1 MSEVRV
7 RFAPSPTGYLHI
19 GGARTALFNWL
30 FARKMGGKLILRI
43 EDTDIERLKEDSVSQ
58 ILTSLK
64 WLGINWDEGPEA
76 GGEYGPY
83 YQSERFDIYKK
94 YAQQLLDEGKAY
106 YCFCTTEDLAAQRE
120 KQRAAKQPFRYART
134 CRDIPA
140 EEAKARIAAGEPYSI
155 RIKIPA
161 EGSITVHDLIHG
173 EVTFNMDQ
181 FDDFVIVKSNGIPT
195 YNFAVCVD
203 DHLMGM
209 THVLRA
215 EEHLSNTPKQLLV
228 YEALGWEPPKFGH
241 MPMILAMDRSKLSKR
256 HGATSVEEFRSQGY
270 LPEAII
276 NYLTLLGWGPG
287 DEREIFTLEE
297 TVKLFELEQMSKK
310 AAIYDTKKLTWMNG
324 QYLSELPLEKILP
337 DAKPFFVKDGLV
349 TEEWFNDA
357 ANEAYF
363 EKLVDVVRVRVK
375 TLQEVADASTY
386 FFKDVEEYDEKG
398 VAKHF
403 KAENIPVLEQCIAAI
418 KADDVYD
425 LASTEA
431 AYNKIAADNGLALG
445 KVIHPTRL
453 ALTGRTVSPGMFD
466 VMVLLGKERTLAR
479 LEKAVEFIK
488 SLWKGAAGYE
498 NPVDNIIMLMLISAG
513 IGRPADNGAYRTDL
527 CRQGNGNAALYRRQ

>member
-43 EDTDIERLKEDSVSQ
+43 EDTDTERLKEDSVSQ

-64 WLGINWDEGPEA
+64 WLGLNWDEGPEA
-76 GGEYGPY
+76 GGECGPY
-83 YQSERFDIYKK
+83 YQSERRELYSK

-106 YCFCTTEDLAAQRE
+106 YCFCTPADLEAERE

-134 CRDIPA
+134 CRDLDP
-140 EEAKARIAAGEPYSI
+140 EVAKARAAAGEPYSV
-155 RIKIPA
+155 RIKIPT

-173 EVTFNMDQ
+173 DVTFNMDQ
-181 FDDFVIVKSNGIPT
+181 FDDFVIVKSNGMPT
-195 YNFAVCVD
+195 YNFAVVVD

-215 EEHLSNTPKQLLV
+215 EEHLSNTPKQLLI
-228 YEALGWEPPKFGH
+228 YEALGFEPPKFGH
-241 MPMILAMDRSKLSKR
+241 MPMILAPDRSKLSKR
-256 HGATSVEEFRSQGY
+256 HGATSVEEFRAQGY

-310 AAIYDTKKLTWMNG
+310 AAVYDTKKLTWMNG

-337 DAKPFFVKDGLV
+337 EAETFFIKDGLV
-349 TEEWFNDA
+349 TKEWLAENK
-357 ANEAYF
+357 EYF
-363 EKLVDVVRVRVK
+363 AKLVDTVRIRVK
-375 TLQEVADASTY
+375 TLQEVADASAY
-386 FFKDVEEYDEKG
+386 FFKDVEAYDEKG

-403 KAENIPVLEQCIAAI
+403 KPEAAELLEKCIAALE
-418 KADDVYD
+418 ADEVFD
-425 LASTEA
+425 LTSTEA
-431 AYNKIAADNGLALG
+431 IYNKIAADNGLALG

-466 VMVLLGKERTLAR
+466 VMVLLGKEKTLAR
-479 LEKAVEFIK
+479 MRKAVEYIK
-488 SLWKGAAGYE
+488 SL
-498 NPVDNIIMLMLISAG
+498 
-513 IGRPADNGAYRTDL
+513 
-527 CRQGNGNAALYRRQ
+527 

>member
-43 EDTDIERLKEDSVSQ
+43 EDTDTERLKEDSVSQ

-64 WLGINWDEGPEA
+64 WLGLNWDEGPEA
-76 GGEYGPY
+76 GGECGPY
-83 YQSERFDIYKK
+83 YQSERRELYSK

-106 YCFCTTEDLAAQRE
+106 YCFCTPADLEVERE

-134 CRDIPA
+134 CRDLDP
-140 EEAKARIAAGEPYSI
+140 EVAKARAAAGEPYSV
-155 RIKIPA
+155 RIKIPT

-173 EVTFNMDQ
+173 DVTFNMDQ
-181 FDDFVIVKSNGIPT
+181 FDDFVIVKSNGMPT
-195 YNFAVCVD
+195 YNFAVVVD

-215 EEHLSNTPKQLLV
+215 EEHLSNTPKQLLI
-228 YEALGWEPPKFGH
+228 YEALGFEPPKFGH
-241 MPMILAMDRSKLSKR
+241 MPMILAPDRSKLSKR
-256 HGATSVEEFRSQGY
+256 HGATSVEEFRAQGY

-310 AAIYDTKKLTWMNG
+310 AAVYDTKKLTWMNG

-337 DAKPFFVKDGLV
+337 EAETFFIKDGLV
-349 TEEWFNDA
+349 TKEWLAENK
-357 ANEAYF
+357 EYF
-363 EKLVDVVRVRVK
+363 AKLVDTVRVRVK
-375 TLQEVADASTY
+375 TLQEVVDASAY
-386 FFKDVEEYDEKG
+386 FFKDVEAYDEKG

-403 KAENIPVLEQCIAAI
+403 KPEAAELLEKCIAALE
-418 KADDVYD
+418 ADEVFD
-425 LASTEA
+425 LTSTEA
-431 AYNKIAADNGLALG
+431 IYNKIAADNGLALG

-466 VMVLLGKERTLAR
+466 VMVLLGKEKTLAR
-479 LEKAVEFIK
+479 MRKAVEYIK
-488 SLWKGAAGYE
+488 SL
-498 NPVDNIIMLMLISAG
+498 
-513 IGRPADNGAYRTDL
+513 
-527 CRQGNGNAALYRRQ
+527 

>member
-43 EDTDIERLKEDSVSQ
+43 EDTDTERLKEDSVSQ

-64 WLGINWDEGPEA
+64 WLGLNWDEGPEA
-76 GGEYGPY
+76 GGECGPY
-83 YQSERFDIYKK
+83 YQSERRELYSK
-94 YAQQLLDEGKAY
+94 YAQQLLNEGKAY
-106 YCFCTTEDLAAQRE
+106 YCFCTPADLEAERE

-134 CRDIPA
+134 CRELDP
-140 EEAKARIAAGEPYSI
+140 EVAKARAAAGEPYSV
-155 RIKIPA
+155 RIKIPT

-173 EVTFNMDQ
+173 DVTFNMDQ
-181 FDDFVIVKSNGIPT
+181 FDDFVIVKSNGMPT
-195 YNFAVCVD
+195 YNFAVVVD

-215 EEHLSNTPKQLLV
+215 EEHLSNTPKQLLI
-228 YEALGWEPPKFGH
+228 YEALGFEPPKFGH
-241 MPMILAMDRSKLSKR
+241 MPMILAPDRSKLSKR
-256 HGATSVEEFRSQGY
+256 HGATSVEEFRAQGY

-310 AAIYDTKKLTWMNG
+310 AAVYDTKKLTWMNG

-337 DAKPFFVKDGLV
+337 EAKTFFIKDGLV
-349 TEEWFNDA
+349 TKEWLAENK
-357 ANEAYF
+357 EYF
-363 EKLVDVVRVRVK
+363 AKLVDTVRVRVK
-375 TLQEVADASTY
+375 TLQEVADASAY
-386 FFKDVEEYDEKG
+386 FFKDVEAYDEKG

-403 KAENIPVLEQCIAAI
+403 KPEAAELLEKCIAALE
-418 KADDVYD
+418 ADEVFD
-425 LASTEA
+425 LTSTEA
-431 AYNKIAADNGLALG
+431 IYNKIAADNGLALG

-466 VMVLLGKERTLAR
+466 VMVLLGKEKTLAR
-479 LEKAVEFIK
+479 MRKAVEYIK
-488 SLWKGAAGYE
+488 SL
-498 NPVDNIIMLMLISAG
+498 
-513 IGRPADNGAYRTDL
+513 
-527 CRQGNGNAALYRRQ
+527 

>member
-30 FARKMGGKLILRI
+30 FAHKMGGKLILRI
-43 EDTDIERLKEDSVSQ
+43 EDTDTERLKEDSVSQ

-64 WLGINWDEGPEA
+64 WLGINWDEGPEV
-76 GGEYGPY
+76 GGDCGPY
-83 YQSERFDIYKK
+83 YQSERLDIYKK
-94 YAQQLLDEGKAY
+94 YAEQLLAEGKAY
-106 YCFCTTEDLAAQRE
+106 YCFCTPADLEAQRE

-134 CRDIPA
+134 CRDLSK
-140 EEAKARIAAGEPYSI
+140 EEVEQRIAAGESYSV
-155 RIKIPA
+155 RVKIPL
-161 EGSITVHDLIHG
+161 EGTITVHDLIHG
-173 EVTFNMDQ
+173 DVTFNMDQ
-181 FDDFVIVKSNGIPT
+181 FDDFVIVKSNGMPT
-195 YNFAVCVD
+195 YNFAVVVD

-215 EEHLSNTPKQLLV
+215 EEHLSNTPKQLLI

-241 MPMILAMDRSKLSKR
+241 MPMILAPDRSKLSKR

-270 LPEAII
+270 LAEAIV

-287 DEREIFTLEE
+287 DERELFTLNE
-297 TVKLFELEQMSKK
+297 TVDLFELEQMSKK

-337 DAKPFFVKDGLV
+337 EVKAFFIKDGLV
-349 TEEWFNDA
+349 TEDWFTNH
-357 ANEAYF
+357 EEYF
-363 EKLVDVVRVRVK
+363 AKLVDVVRVRVK

-386 FFKDVEEYDEKG
+386 FFKDVPEYDAKG

-403 KAENIPVLEQCIAAI
+403 KPESVAILEQCIAAI
-418 KADDVYD
+418 EADDVYD
-425 LASTEA
+425 LATTEA
-431 AYNKIAADNGLALG
+431 AYNKIAADNDLSLG

-466 VMVLLGKERTLAR
+466 VMVLLGKEKTLDR
-479 LEKAVEFIK
+479 LHKAVEYIK
-488 SLWKGAAGYE
+488 SL
-498 NPVDNIIMLMLISAG
+498 
-513 IGRPADNGAYRTDL
+513 
-527 CRQGNGNAALYRRQ
+527 

>member
-30 FARKMGGKLILRI
+30 FAHKMGGKLILRI
-43 EDTDIERLKEDSVSQ
+43 EDTDTERLKEDSVSQ

-64 WLGINWDEGPEA
+64 WLGINWDEGPEV
-76 GGEYGPY
+76 GGDCGPY
-83 YQSERFDIYKK
+83 YQSERLDIYKK
-94 YAQQLLDEGKAY
+94 YAEQLLAEGKAY
-106 YCFCTTEDLAAQRE
+106 YCFCTPADLEAQRE

-134 CRDIPA
+134 CRDLSK
-140 EEAKARIAAGEPYSI
+140 EEVEQRIAAGESYSV
-155 RIKIPA
+155 RVKIPL
-161 EGSITVHDLIHG
+161 EGTITVHDLIHG
-173 EVTFNMDQ
+173 DVTFNMDQ
-181 FDDFVIVKSNGIPT
+181 FDDFVIVKSNGMPT
-195 YNFAVCVD
+195 YNFAVVVD

-215 EEHLSNTPKQLLV
+215 EEHLSNTPKQLLI

-241 MPMILAMDRSKLSKR
+241 MPMILAPDRSKLSKR

-270 LPEAII
+270 LAEAIV

-287 DEREIFTLEE
+287 DERELFTLNE
-297 TVKLFELEQMSKK
+297 TVDLFELEQMSKK

-337 DAKPFFVKDGLV
+337 EAKAFFIKDGLV
-349 TEEWFNDA
+349 TEDWFTA
-357 ANEAYF
+357 HEEYF
-363 EKLVDVVRVRVK
+363 AKLVDVVRVRVK

-386 FFKDVEEYDEKG
+386 FFKDITEYDAKG

-403 KAENIPVLEQCIAAI
+403 KPESVAILEQCIAAI
-418 KADDVYD
+418 EADDVYD
-425 LASTEA
+425 LATTEA
-431 AYNKIAADNGLALG
+431 AYNKIAADNDLSLG

-466 VMVLLGKERTLAR
+466 VMVLLGKEKTLNR
-479 LEKAVEFIK
+479 LHKAVEYIK
-488 SLWKGAAGYE
+488 SCLLYTSDAADDTA
-498 NPVDNIIMLMLISAG
+498 VV
-513 IGRPADNGAYRTDL
+513 
-527 CRQGNGNAALYRRQ
+527 

>member
-30 FARKMGGKLILRI
+30 FAHKMGGKLILRI
-43 EDTDIERLKEDSVSQ
+43 EDTDTERLKEDSVSQ

-64 WLGINWDEGPEA
+64 WLGINWDEGPEV
-76 GGEYGPY
+76 GGDCGPY
-83 YQSERFDIYKK
+83 YQSERLPIYQK
-94 YAQQLLDEGKAY
+94 YAEQLLEQGKAY
-106 YCFCTTEDLAAQRE
+106 YCFCSSADLEAQRE

-134 CRDIPA
+134 CRDLPV
-140 EEAKARIAAGEPYSI
+140 EEAKARAAAGEPYSV
-155 RIKIPA
+155 RVKIPV
-161 EGSITVHDLIHG
+161 EGTITVHDLIHG
-173 EVTFNMDQ
+173 DVTFNMDQ
-181 FDDFVIVKSNGIPT
+181 FDDFVIVKSNGMPT
-195 YNFAVCVD
+195 YNFAVVVD

-215 EEHLSNTPKQLLV
+215 EEHLSNTPKQLLI

-241 MPMILAMDRSKLSKR
+241 MPMILAPDRSKLSKR

-270 LPEAII
+270 LAEAIV

-287 DEREIFTLEE
+287 DERELFTLQE

-337 DAKPFFVKDGLV
+337 EAKPFFIKDGFV
-349 TEEWFNDA
+349 TEDWFA
-357 ANEAYF
+357 EHEEYF
-363 EKLVDVVRVRVK
+363 AKLVDVVRVRVK
-375 TLQEVADASTY
+375 TLQEVADAASY
-386 FFKDVEEYDEKG
+386 FFQDVTEYDPKG

-403 KAENIPVLEQCIAAI
+403 KPESVGLLEQCIAAVE
-418 KADDVYD
+418 ADEVYD

-466 VMVLLGKERTLAR
+466 VMVLLGKEKTLER
-479 LEKAVEFIK
+479 LHKAVEYIK
-488 SLWKGAAGYE
+488 AH
-498 NPVDNIIMLMLISAG
+498 
-513 IGRPADNGAYRTDL
+513 
-527 CRQGNGNAALYRRQ
+527 CC

>member
-64 WLGINWDEGPEA
+64 WLGINWDEGPEV
-76 GGEYGPY
+76 GGDCGPY
-83 YQSERFDIYKK
+83 YQSERLDIYKE
-94 YAQQLLDEGKAY
+94 YADKLLEEGKAY
-106 YCFCTTEDLAAQRE
+106 YCFCSAADLEAQRE

-134 CRDIPA
+134 CRDLSA
-140 EEAKARIAAGEPYSI
+140 EEVQARIAAGEPYSV
-155 RIKIPA
+155 RVKIPV
-161 EGSITVHDLIHG
+161 EGTITVHDLIHG
-173 EVTFNMDQ
+173 DVTFNMDQ
-181 FDDFVIVKSNGIPT
+181 FDDFVIVKSNGMPT
-195 YNFAVCVD
+195 YNFAVVVD

-215 EEHLSNTPKQLLV
+215 EEHLSNTPKQLLI

-241 MPMILAMDRSKLSKR
+241 MPMILAPDRSKLSKR

-270 LPEAII
+270 LAEAIV

-287 DEREIFTLEE
+287 DERELFTLQE
-297 TVKLFELEQMSKK
+297 TVELFELEQMSKK

-337 DAKPFFVKDGLV
+337 EAKPFFIKDGLV

-375 TLQEVADASTY
+375 TLQEVADASAY
-386 FFKDVEEYDEKG
+386 FFKELEGYDEKG
-398 VAKHF
+398 VSKHF
-403 KAENIPVLEQCIAAI
+403 KPENIAILEQCIAAI

-425 LASTEA
+425 LTSTEA

-466 VMVLLGKERTLAR
+466 VMVLLGKEKTLAR

-488 SLWKGAAGYE
+488 SL
-498 NPVDNIIMLMLISAG
+498 
-513 IGRPADNGAYRTDL
+513 
-527 CRQGNGNAALYRRQ
+527 

>member
-43 EDTDIERLKEDSVSQ
+43 EDTDTERLKEDSVSQ

-64 WLGINWDEGPEA
+64 WLGLNWDEGPEA
-76 GGEYGPY
+76 GGECGPY
-83 YQSERFDIYKK
+83 YQSERRELYSK

-106 YCFCTTEDLAAQRE
+106 YCFCTPADLEAERE

-134 CRDIPA
+134 CRDLDP
-140 EEAKARIAAGEPYSI
+140 EVAKARAAAGEPYSV
-155 RIKIPA
+155 RIKIPT

-173 EVTFNMDQ
+173 DVTFNMDQ
-181 FDDFVIVKSNGIPT
+181 FDDFVIVKSNGMPT
-195 YNFAVCVD
+195 YNFAVVVD

-215 EEHLSNTPKQLLV
+215 EEHLSNTPKQLLI
-228 YEALGWEPPKFGH
+228 YEALGFEPPKFGH
-241 MPMILAMDRSKLSKR
+241 MPMILAPDRSKLSKR
-256 HGATSVEEFRSQGY
+256 HGATSVEEFRAQGY

-310 AAIYDTKKLTWMNG
+310 AAVYDTKKLTWMNG

-337 DAKPFFVKDGLV
+337 EAETFFIKDGLV
-349 TEEWFNDA
+349 TKEWLAENK
-357 ANEAYF
+357 EYF
-363 EKLVDVVRVRVK
+363 AKLVDTVRVRVK
-375 TLQEVADASTY
+375 TLQEVADASAY
-386 FFKDVEEYDEKG
+386 FFKDIEAYDEKG

-403 KAENIPVLEQCIAAI
+403 KPEAAELLEKCIAAME
-418 KADDVYD
+418 ADEVFD
-425 LASTEA
+425 LTSTEA
-431 AYNKIAADNGLALG
+431 IYNKIAADNGLALG

-466 VMVLLGKERTLAR
+466 VMVLLGKEKTLAR
-479 LEKAVEFIK
+479 MRKAVEYIK
-488 SLWKGAAGYE
+488 SL
-498 NPVDNIIMLMLISAG
+498 
-513 IGRPADNGAYRTDL
+513 
-527 CRQGNGNAALYRRQ
+527 

>member
-43 EDTDIERLKEDSVSQ
+43 EDTDTERLKEDSVSQ

-64 WLGINWDEGPEA
+64 WLGLNWDEGPEA
-76 GGEYGPY
+76 GGECGPY
-83 YQSERFDIYKK
+83 YQSERRELYSK

-106 YCFCTTEDLAAQRE
+106 YCFCTPADLEAERE

-134 CRDIPA
+134 CRDLDP
-140 EEAKARIAAGEPYSI
+140 EVAKARAAAGEPYSV
-155 RIKIPA
+155 RIKIPT

-173 EVTFNMDQ
+173 DVTFNMDQ
-181 FDDFVIVKSNGIPT
+181 FDDFVIVKSNGMPT
-195 YNFAVCVD
+195 YNFAVVVD

-215 EEHLSNTPKQLLV
+215 EVHLSNTPKQLLI
-228 YEALGWEPPKFGH
+228 YEALGFEPPKFGH
-241 MPMILAMDRSKLSKR
+241 MPMILAPDRSKLSKR
-256 HGATSVEEFRSQGY
+256 HGATSVGEFRAQGY

-310 AAIYDTKKLTWMNG
+310 AAVYDTKKLTWMNG

-337 DAKPFFVKDGLV
+337 EAETFFIKDGLV
-349 TEEWFNDA
+349 TKEWLAENK
-357 ANEAYF
+357 EYF
-363 EKLVDVVRVRVK
+363 AKLVDTVRVRVK
-375 TLQEVADASTY
+375 TLQEVADASAY
-386 FFKDVEEYDEKG
+386 FFKDIEAYDEKG

-403 KAENIPVLEQCIAAI
+403 KPEAAELLEKCIAALE
-418 KADDVYD
+418 ADEVFD
-425 LASTEA
+425 LTSTEA
-431 AYNKIAADNGLALG
+431 IYNKIAADNGLALG

-466 VMVLLGKERTLAR
+466 VMVLLGKEKTMAR
-479 LEKAVEFIK
+479 MRKAVEYIK
-488 SLWKGAAGYE
+488 SL
-498 NPVDNIIMLMLISAG
+498 
-513 IGRPADNGAYRTDL
+513 
-527 CRQGNGNAALYRRQ
+527 

>member
-43 EDTDIERLKEDSVSQ
+43 EDTDIARLKEDSVSQ

-64 WLGINWDEGPEA
+64 WLGINWDEGPEV
-76 GGEYGPY
+76 GGDHGPY

-94 YAQQLLDEGKAY
+94 YCQQLVDEGKAY
-106 YCFCTTEDLAAQRE
+106 YCFCTPEELEAERE
-120 KQRAAKQPFRYART
+120 KQRQAKQPFRYART
-134 CRDIPA
+134 CRDLTPD
-140 EEAKARIAAGEPYSI
+140 EVKARIDAGASYSV
-155 RIKIPA
+155 RLKIPA
-161 EGSITVHDLIHG
+161 EGNVVVHDLIHG
-173 EVTFNMDQ
+173 DVTFNMDQ
-181 FDDFVIVKSNGIPT
+181 YDDFVIMKSNGIPT
-195 YNFAVCVD
+195 YNFAVVID

-209 THVLRA
+209 THVMRA

-228 YEALGWEPPKFGH
+228 YEAFGWEPPKFGH
-241 MPMILAMDRSKLSKR
+241 MSMILAPDRSKLSKR

-270 LPEAII
+270 VAEAIV

-287 DEREIFTLEE
+287 DEREMFSLQE
-297 TVKLFELEQMSKK
+297 TVELFELEQMSKK
-310 AAIYDTKKLTWMNG
+310 AAVYDTKKLTWMNG

-337 DAKPFFVKDGLV
+337 EVKPFFIKDGYV
-349 TEEWFNDA
+349 DEAWFAENEE
-357 ANEAYF
+357 YF
-363 EKLVDVVRVRVK
+363 AKLVDTVRVRVK
-375 TLQEVADASTY
+375 TLQEIADASDY
-386 FFKDVEEYDEKG
+386 FFKDVESYDEKG

-403 KAENIPVLEQCIAAI
+403 KPEAVALLEQCIAAVE
-418 KADDVYD
+418 ADDVYS
-425 LASTEA
+425 LETTEA

-466 VMVLLGKERTLAR
+466 VMVLLGKKKTLERLY
-479 LEKAVEFIK
+479 KAVEFIK
-488 SLWKGAAGYE
+488 A
-498 NPVDNIIMLMLISAG
+498 M
-513 IGRPADNGAYRTDL
+513 
-527 CRQGNGNAALYRRQ
+527 

>member
-43 EDTDIERLKEDSVSQ
+43 EDTDTERLKEDSVSQ

-64 WLGINWDEGPEA
+64 WLGLNWDEGPEA
-76 GGEYGPY
+76 GGDCGPY
-83 YQSERFDIYKK
+83 YQSERRELYSK

-106 YCFCTTEDLAAQRE
+106 YCFCTPADLEAERE

-134 CRDIPA
+134 CRDLDP
-140 EEAKARIAAGEPYSI
+140 EVAKARAAAGEPYSV
-155 RIKIPA
+155 RIKIPT

-173 EVTFNMDQ
+173 DVTFNMDQ
-181 FDDFVIVKSNGIPT
+181 FDDFVIVKSNGMPT
-195 YNFAVCVD
+195 YNFAVVVD

-215 EEHLSNTPKQLLV
+215 EEHLSNTPKQLLI
-228 YEALGWEPPKFGH
+228 YEALGFEPPKFGH
-241 MPMILAMDRSKLSKR
+241 MPMILAPDRSKLSKR
-256 HGATSVEEFRSQGY
+256 HGATSVEEFRAQGY

-310 AAIYDTKKLTWMNG
+310 AAVYDTKKLTWMNG

-337 DAKPFFVKDGLV
+337 EAETFFIKDGLV
-349 TEEWFNDA
+349 TKEWLAENK
-357 ANEAYF
+357 EYF
-363 EKLVDVVRVRVK
+363 AKLVDTVRVRVK
-375 TLQEVADASTY
+375 TLQEVADASAY
-386 FFKDVEEYDEKG
+386 FFKDVEAYDEKG

-403 KAENIPVLEQCIAAI
+403 KPEAAELLEKCIAALE
-418 KADDVYD
+418 ADEVFD
-425 LASTEA
+425 LTSTEA
-431 AYNKIAADNGLALG
+431 IYNKIAADNGLALG

-466 VMVLLGKERTLAR
+466 VMVLLGKEKTLAR
-479 LEKAVEFIK
+479 MRKAVEYIK
-488 SLWKGAAGYE
+488 SL
-498 NPVDNIIMLMLISAG
+498 
-513 IGRPADNGAYRTDL
+513 
-527 CRQGNGNAALYRRQ
+527 

>member
-43 EDTDIERLKEDSVSQ
+43 EDTDTERLKEDSVSQ

-64 WLGINWDEGPEA
+64 WLGLNWDEGPEA
-76 GGEYGPY
+76 GGECGPY
-83 YQSERFDIYKK
+83 YQSERRELYSK

-106 YCFCTTEDLAAQRE
+106 YCFCTPADLEAERE

-134 CRDIPA
+134 CRDLDP
-140 EEAKARIAAGEPYSI
+140 EVAKARAAAGEPYSV
-155 RIKIPA
+155 RIKIPT

-173 EVTFNMDQ
+173 DVTFNMDQ
-181 FDDFVIVKSNGIPT
+181 FDDFVIVKSNGMPT
-195 YNFAVCVD
+195 YNFAVVVD

-215 EEHLSNTPKQLLV
+215 EEHLSNTPKQLLI
-228 YEALGWEPPKFGH
+228 YEALGFEPPKFGH
-241 MPMILAMDRSKLSKR
+241 MPMILAPDRSKLSKR
-256 HGATSVEEFRSQGY
+256 HGATSVEEFRAQGY

-310 AAIYDTKKLTWMNG
+310 AAVYDTKKLTWMNG

-337 DAKPFFVKDGLV
+337 EAETFFIKDELV
-349 TEEWFNDA
+349 TKEWLAENK
-357 ANEAYF
+357 EYF
-363 EKLVDVVRVRVK
+363 AKLVDTVRVRVK
-375 TLQEVADASTY
+375 TLQEVADASAY
-386 FFKDVEEYDEKG
+386 FFKDVEAYDEKG

-403 KAENIPVLEQCIAAI
+403 KPEAAELLEKCIAALE
-418 KADDVYD
+418 ADEVFN
-425 LASTEA
+425 LTSTEA
-431 AYNKIAADNGLALG
+431 IYNKIAADNGLALG

-466 VMVLLGKERTLAR
+466 VMVLLGKEKTLAR
-479 LEKAVEFIK
+479 MRKAVEYIK
-488 SLWKGAAGYE
+488 SL
-498 NPVDNIIMLMLISAG
+498 
-513 IGRPADNGAYRTDL
+513 
-527 CRQGNGNAALYRRQ
+527 

>member
-43 EDTDIERLKEDSVSQ
+43 EDTDTERLKEDSVSQ

-64 WLGINWDEGPEA
+64 WLGINWDEGPEV
-76 GGEYGPY
+76 GGEVGPY
-83 YQSERFDIYKK
+83 YQSERREIYSK
-94 YAQQLLDEGKAY
+94 YAEELLEAGKAY
-106 YCFCTTEDLAAQRE
+106 YCFCSSEDLEAQRE

-134 CRDIPA
+134 CRDLSV
-140 EEAKARIAAGEPYSI
+140 EEAKARAAAGEPYSV
-155 RIKIPA
+155 RIKIPLD
-161 EGSITVHDLIHG
+161 GNIVVHDLIHG
-173 EVTFNMDQ
+173 DVTFNMDQ
-181 FDDFVIVKSNGIPT
+181 FDDFVIVKSNGMPT
-195 YNFAVCVD
+195 YNFAVVVD

-215 EEHLSNTPKQLLV
+215 EEHLSNTPKQLLI

-241 MPMILAMDRSKLSKR
+241 MPMILAPDRSKLSKR

-270 LPEAII
+270 VAEAIV

-287 DEREIFTLEE
+287 DERELFGLEE
-297 TVKLFELEQMSKK
+297 TVELFQLEQMSKK

-324 QYLSELPLEKILP
+324 QYLSSLPLEKILP
-337 DAKPFFVKDGLV
+337 EVKTFFVKDGLV
-349 TEEWFNDA
+349 TEEWLDA
-357 ANEAYF
+357 NAEYF
-363 EKLVDVVRVRVK
+363 AKLVDTVRVRVK

-386 FFKDVEEYDEKG
+386 FFKEVAEYDEKG
-398 VAKHF
+398 VSKHF
-403 KAENIPVLEQCIAAI
+403 KPEAAALLEQCIAAVE
-418 KADDVYD
+418 ADEVYS
-425 LASTEA
+425 LESTEA
-431 AYNKIAADNGLALG
+431 AYNKIAEENGLALG

-466 VMVLLGKERTLAR
+466 VMVLLGKEKTLER
-479 LEKAVEFIK
+479 MRKAVEFIK
-488 SLWKGAAGYE
+488 TL
-498 NPVDNIIMLMLISAG
+498 
-513 IGRPADNGAYRTDL
+513 
-527 CRQGNGNAALYRRQ
+527 

>member
-43 EDTDIERLKEDSVSQ
+43 EDTDTERLKEDSVSQ
-58 ILTSLK
+58 ILTSLR
-64 WLGINWDEGPEA
+64 WLGLNWDEGPEA
-76 GGEYGPY
+76 GGACGPY
-83 YQSERFDIYKK
+83 YQSERRELYSK

-106 YCFCTTEDLAAQRE
+106 YCFCTPADLEAERE

-134 CRDIPA
+134 CRDLDP
-140 EEAKARIAAGEPYSI
+140 EVAKARAAAGEPYSV
-155 RIKIPA
+155 RIKIPT

-173 EVTFNMDQ
+173 DVTFNMDQ
-181 FDDFVIVKSNGIPT
+181 FDDFVIVKSNGMPT
-195 YNFAVCVD
+195 YNFAVVVD

-215 EEHLSNTPKQLLV
+215 EEHLSNTPKQLLI
-228 YEALGWEPPKFGH
+228 YEALGFEPPKFGH
-241 MPMILAMDRSKLSKR
+241 MPMILAPDRSKLSKR
-256 HGATSVEEFRSQGY
+256 HGATSVEEFRAQGY

-287 DEREIFTLEE
+287 DEREIFSLAE

-310 AAIYDTKKLTWMNG
+310 AAVYDTKKLTWMNG

-337 DAKPFFVKDGLV
+337 EAETFFLKDGLV
-349 TEEWFNDA
+349 TEEWLAENKD
-357 ANEAYF
+357 YF
-363 EKLVDVVRVRVK
+363 AKLVDTVRVRVK
-375 TLQEVADASTY
+375 TLQEVADASAY
-386 FFKDVEEYDEKG
+386 FFKDVEAYDEKG

-403 KAENIPVLEQCIAAI
+403 KPEAAELLEKCIAALE
-418 KADDVYD
+418 ADEVFD
-425 LASTEA
+425 LTSTEA
-431 AYNKIAADNGLALG
+431 IYNKIAADNGLALG

-466 VMVLLGKERTLAR
+466 VMVLLGKEKTLAR
-479 LEKAVEFIK
+479 MRKAVEYIK
-488 SLWKGAAGYE
+488 SL
-498 NPVDNIIMLMLISAG
+498 
-513 IGRPADNGAYRTDL
+513 
-527 CRQGNGNAALYRRQ
+527 

>member
-30 FARKMGGKLILRI
+30 FAHKMGGKLILRI
-43 EDTDIERLKEDSVSQ
+43 EDTDTERLKEDSVSQ

-64 WLGINWDEGPEA
+64 WLGINWDEGPEV
-76 GGEYGPY
+76 GGDCGPY
-83 YQSERFDIYKK
+83 YQSERLDIYKK
-94 YAQQLLDEGKAY
+94 YAEQLLAEGKAY
-106 YCFCTTEDLAAQRE
+106 YCFCTPADLEAQRE

-134 CRDIPA
+134 CRDLSK
-140 EEAKARIAAGEPYSI
+140 EEVEKRIAAGESYSV
-155 RIKIPA
+155 RVKIPL
-161 EGSITVHDLIHG
+161 EGTITVHDLIHG
-173 EVTFNMDQ
+173 DVTFNMDQ
-181 FDDFVIVKSNGIPT
+181 FDDFVIVKSNGMPT
-195 YNFAVCVD
+195 YNFAVVVD

-215 EEHLSNTPKQLLV
+215 EEHLSNTPKQLLI

-241 MPMILAMDRSKLSKR
+241 MPMILAPDRSKLSKR

-270 LPEAII
+270 LAEAIV

-287 DEREIFTLEE
+287 DERELFTLNE
-297 TVKLFELEQMSKK
+297 TVDLFELEQMSKK

-337 DAKPFFVKDGLV
+337 EAKAFFIKDGLV
-349 TEEWFNDA
+349 TEDWFTDH
-357 ANEAYF
+357 EEYF
-363 EKLVDVVRVRVK
+363 AKLVDVVRVRVK

-386 FFKDVEEYDEKG
+386 FFKDVTEYDAKG

-403 KAENIPVLEQCIAAI
+403 KPESVAILEQCIAAI
-418 KADDVYD
+418 EADDVYD
-425 LASTEA
+425 LATTEA
-431 AYNKIAADNGLALG
+431 AYNKIAADNDLSLG

-466 VMVLLGKERTLAR
+466 VMVLLGKEKTLDR
-479 LEKAVEFIK
+479 LHKAVEYIK
-488 SLWKGAAGYE
+488 SL
-498 NPVDNIIMLMLISAG
+498 
-513 IGRPADNGAYRTDL
+513 
-527 CRQGNGNAALYRRQ
+527 

>member
-30 FARKMGGKLILRI
+30 FAHKMGGKLILRI
-43 EDTDIERLKEDSVSQ
+43 EDTDTERLKEDSVSQ

-64 WLGINWDEGPEA
+64 WLGINWDEGPEV
-76 GGEYGPY
+76 GGGCGPY
-83 YQSERFDIYKK
+83 YQSERLPIYKK
-94 YAQQLLDEGKAY
+94 YAEQLLEQGKAY
-106 YCFCTTEDLAAQRE
+106 YCFCSSADLEAQRE

-134 CRDIPA
+134 CRDLPV
-140 EEAKARIAAGEPYSI
+140 EEAKARAAAGEPYSV
-155 RIKIPA
+155 RVKIPV
-161 EGSITVHDLIHG
+161 EGAITVHDLIHG
-173 EVTFNMDQ
+173 DVTFNMDQ
-181 FDDFVIVKSNGIPT
+181 FDDFVIVKSNGMPT
-195 YNFAVCVD
+195 YNFAVVVD

-215 EEHLSNTPKQLLV
+215 EEHLSNTPKQLLI

-241 MPMILAMDRSKLSKR
+241 MPMILAPDRSKLSKR

-270 LPEAII
+270 LAEAIV

-287 DEREIFTLEE
+287 DERELFTLQE

-337 DAKPFFVKDGLV
+337 EAKPFFIKDGFV
-349 TEEWFNDA
+349 TEDWFA
-357 ANEAYF
+357 EHEEYF
-363 EKLVDVVRVRVK
+363 AKLLDVVRVRVK
-375 TLQEVADASTY
+375 TLQEVADAASY
-386 FFKDVEEYDEKG
+386 FFQDVTEYDPKG

-403 KAENIPVLEQCIAAI
+403 KPESVGLLEQCIAAVE
-418 KADDVYD
+418 ADEVYD

-431 AYNKIAADNGLALG
+431 AYNKIAADNELALG

-466 VMVLLGKERTLAR
+466 VMVLLGKEKTLER
-479 LEKAVEFIK
+479 LHKAVEYIK
-488 SLWKGAAGYE
+488 AH
-498 NPVDNIIMLMLISAG
+498 
-513 IGRPADNGAYRTDL
+513 
-527 CRQGNGNAALYRRQ
+527 CC

>member
-30 FARKMGGKLILRI
+30 FAHKMGGKLILRI
-43 EDTDIERLKEDSVSQ
+43 EDTDTERLKEDSVSQ

-64 WLGINWDEGPEA
+64 WLGINWDEGPEV
-76 GGEYGPY
+76 GGDCGPY
-83 YQSERFDIYKK
+83 YQSERLDIYKK
-94 YAQQLLDEGKAY
+94 YAEQLLAEGKAY
-106 YCFCTTEDLAAQRE
+106 YCFCTPADLEVQRE

-134 CRDIPA
+134 CRDLSK
-140 EEAKARIAAGEPYSI
+140 EEVEQRIAAGESYSV
-155 RIKIPA
+155 RVKIPL
-161 EGSITVHDLIHG
+161 EGTITVHDLIHG
-173 EVTFNMDQ
+173 DVTFNMDQ
-181 FDDFVIVKSNGIPT
+181 FDDFVIVKSNGMPT
-195 YNFAVCVD
+195 YNFAVVVD

-215 EEHLSNTPKQLLV
+215 EEHLSNTPKQLLI

-241 MPMILAMDRSKLSKR
+241 MPMILAPDRSKLSKR

-270 LPEAII
+270 LAEAIV

-287 DEREIFTLEE
+287 DERELFTLNE
-297 TVKLFELEQMSKK
+297 TVDLFELEQMSKK

-337 DAKPFFVKDGLV
+337 EAKAFFIKDGLV
-349 TEEWFNDA
+349 TEDWFTA
-357 ANEAYF
+357 HEEYF
-363 EKLVDVVRVRVK
+363 AKLVDVVRVRVK

-386 FFKDVEEYDEKG
+386 FFKDITEYDAKG

-403 KAENIPVLEQCIAAI
+403 KPESVAILEQCIAAI
-418 KADDVYD
+418 EADDVYD
-425 LASTEA
+425 LATTEA
-431 AYNKIAADNGLALG
+431 AYNKIAADNDLSLG

-466 VMVLLGKERTLAR
+466 VMVLLGKEKTLDR
-479 LEKAVEFIK
+479 LHKAVEYIK
-488 SLWKGAAGYE
+488 SL
-498 NPVDNIIMLMLISAG
+498 
-513 IGRPADNGAYRTDL
+513 
-527 CRQGNGNAALYRRQ
+527 

>member
-43 EDTDIERLKEDSVSQ
+43 EDTDTERLKEDSVSQ

-64 WLGINWDEGPEA
+64 WLGINWDEGPEV
-76 GGEYGPY
+76 GGEVGPY
-83 YQSERFDIYKK
+83 YQSERREIYSK
-94 YAQQLLDEGKAY
+94 YAEELLEQGKAY
-106 YCFCTTEDLAAQRE
+106 YCFCSSEDLEAQRE

-134 CRDIPA
+134 CRDMSV
-140 EEAKARIAAGEPYSI
+140 EEAKARAAAGEPYSV
-155 RIKIPA
+155 RIKIPL
-161 EGSITVHDLIHG
+161 EGNVVVHDLIHG
-173 EVTFNMDQ
+173 DVTFNMDQ
-181 FDDFVIVKSNGIPT
+181 FDDFVIVKSNGMPT
-195 YNFAVCVD
+195 YNFAVVVD

-215 EEHLSNTPKQLLV
+215 EEHLSNTPKQLLI
-228 YEALGWEPPKFGH
+228 YEALDWEPPKFGH
-241 MPMILAMDRSKLSKR
+241 MPMILAPDRSKLSKR

-270 LPEAII
+270 VAEAIV

-287 DEREIFTLEE
+287 DERELFSLEE
-297 TVKLFELEQMSKK
+297 TVELFQLEQMSKK

-324 QYLSELPLEKILP
+324 QYLSSLPLEKILP
-337 DAKPFFVKDGLV
+337 EVKPFFVKDGLA
-349 TEEWFNDA
+349 TEEWLENNA
-357 ANEAYF
+357 EYF
-363 EKLVDVVRVRVK
+363 AKLVDTVRVRVK
-375 TLQEVADASTY
+375 TLQEVADAAAY

-398 VAKHF
+398 VGKHF
-403 KAENIPVLEQCIAAI
+403 KPEAIGLLEQCIAAI
-418 KADDVYD
+418 EADEVYD

-431 AYNKIAADNGLALG
+431 AYNKIAEDNGLALG

-466 VMVLLGKERTLAR
+466 VMVLLGKEKTLER
-479 LEKAVEFIK
+479 MHKAIEYIK
-488 SLWKGAAGYE
+488 TL
-498 NPVDNIIMLMLISAG
+498 
-513 IGRPADNGAYRTDL
+513 
-527 CRQGNGNAALYRRQ
+527 